1 MRSGKRLGS
10 SMILVLLATLI
21 TKLQVPVTYAIFVLD
36 LKILKWDTKPS
47 EGTPAIVLAR

>member
-1 MRSGKRLGS
+1 
-10 SMILVLLATLI
+10 MILVLLATLI